1 MQDDGGECLMPK
13 NSIMYLGVL
22 VVAASALLWLGAQV
36 AKVIEWALPWAGG
49 IGVILII
56 AGVFMELRKRAQS
69 ELTGSSTNVTSDKA
83 ATYQQASGT
92 ETTKTE

>member
-1 MQDDGGECLMPK
+1 MPK

-22 VVAASALLWLGAQV
+22 IVAASALLWLGAQITKMV
-36 AKVIEWALPWAGG
+36 EWALPWAGG

-56 AGVFMELRKRAQS
+56 AGVFMELRKRVES
-69 ELTGSSTNVTSDKA
+69 GVSGSNTHVTSDKA
-83 ATYQQASGT
+83 ATYQEASGT

>member
-1 MQDDGGECLMPK
+1 MPK

-22 VVAASALLWLGAQV
+22 IVAASALLWLGAQITKMV
-36 AKVIEWALPWAGG
+36 EWALPWAGG
-49 IGVILII
+49 VGVVLII

-69 ELTGSSTNVTSDKA
+69 GLTGSNTNVTSDRA

-92 ETTKTE
+92 ESTKTE